1 MREGFRST
9 YESKPW
15 PELKYPFEA
24 IPDFGQAVDIAA
36 GVKWLR
42 MPLGGSLGA
51 INVWA
56 IAEAGGWAI
65 VDTGLGGEPTME
77 TWRAAF
83 AGPLKGLPVT
93 RVFVTHLHPDHIG
106 MAGWLTRKFDVRLWI
121 SRLEFLMCRSLTADT
136 GREAPE
142 DGVRF
147 YREAGWSE
155 EQIETYRAR
164 FGGFGR
170 AMHALPDSF
179 HRLSDG
185 DEIRIGDHLWRV
197 VTGAGHSPEHACLHC
212 PDLQVF
218 ITGDQVLPRITSNVS
233 VFPTEPENDPLSEWL
248 SSLAKL
254 KTRVGDEVLVLPA
267 HNEPFFGLHTRLEHL
282 IDGHERAMDRLV
294 VELAAPKRAV
304 DVFHVLFRRNIDT
317 DQISLATGESIAH
330 LNCLIRRGR
339 VLRERDAAGVN
350 WYRAA
355 A

>member
-1 MREGFRST
+1 MSA
-9 YESKPW
+9 PL
-15 PELKYPFEA
+15 PAVLDYPFSGPPAPGATIEVA
-24 IPDFGQAVDIAA
+24 PGIL
-36 GVKWLR
+36 WLR
-42 MPLGGSLGA
+42 MPLPFALDH
-51 INVWA
+51 INLWLL
-56 IAEAGGWAI
+56 AEADGYTL
-65 VDTGLGGEPTME
+65 VDCGYGDAAT
-77 TWRAAF
+77 RALWERHF
-83 AGPLKGLPVT
+83 ATTLRHHPV
-93 RVFVTHLHPDHIG
+93 RRIIATHCHPDHVG
-106 MAGWLTRKFDVRLWI
+106 NAAWLAARFDCPVAMTHA
-121 SRLEFLMCRSLTADT
+121 EYLTAHALA
-136 GREAPE
+136 GGHSGYQPEATVALFRRHGTPE
-142 DGVRF
+142 DNIAALAGRGSHYRRGVQELPASFERILADDRMAAGGVR
-147 YREAGWSE
+147 WHV
-155 EQIETYRAR
+155 IE
-164 FGGFGR
+164 G
-170 AMHALPDSF
+170 H
-179 HRLSDG
+179 
-185 DEIRIGDHLWRV
+185 
-197 VTGAGHSPEHACLHC
+197 GHSPEHACLHC